1 MEVRGI
7 SKTIVE
13 QTLENPLQTKEEDG
27 INIYQSIVDDYL
39 FRIFVNETKDPKLI
53 IIVYKTSKIKNTMKV
68 KYDKEVDVL
77 YIEFSDNKITESDE
91 EKSGIILDYDSEG
104 SIVGIEVLNASK
116 KIKNINKVEYEV
128 A

>member
-91 EKSGIILDYDSEG
+91 EKSGIILDNDSEG
-104 SIVGIEVLNASK
+104 SIVCIEVLNASK